1 MVSIGFPIDF
11 QEKNQFNELKS
22 NLPCPG
28 GTGGSELQ
36 TTWPRR
42 ICSSIPSSSW
52 EQTCHGAPL
61 DCSGATWKNMRIWM
75 NDEYMYAYI
84 YIYVITL
91 WLYICIYSTH
101 IYIYIIISVYY
112 IYIYYIIYYIYM
124 CVQSCCWST
133 ASPTPWDC
141 APKTSVVV
149 QVVMSR
155 SIWRSDAKNK
165 WYVMAP

>member
-1 MVSIGFPIDF
+1 
-11 QEKNQFNELKS
+11 
-22 NLPCPG
+22 
-28 GTGGSELQ
+28 
-36 TTWPRR
+36 
-42 ICSSIPSSSW
+42 
-52 EQTCHGAPL
+52 L

-75 NDEYMYAYI
+75 NDEYIYAYI
-84 YIYVITL
+84 YICDHIVIIYMHIQYTYIYN
-91 WLYICIYSTH
+91 YICIL
-101 IYIYIIISVYY
+101 
-112 IYIYYIIYYIYM
+112 YIYYIIYYIYM

>member
-84 YIYVITL
+84 YICDHIVIIYMHIQYTYIYN
-91 WLYICIYSTH
+91 YICIL
-101 IYIYIIISVYY
+101 
-112 IYIYYIIYYIYM
+112 YIYYIILFIIYI
-124 CVQSCCWST
+124 CVYSH
-133 ASPTPWDC
+133 
-141 APKTSVVV
+141 VVGPPPRQHLEIV
-149 QVVMSR
+149 PPRPQ
-155 SIWRSDAKNK
+155 
-165 WYVMAP
+165 